1 MPAWSRAICLAS
13 ASVMRPETSV
23 GCGVLM
29 ETLSPAVGRGC
40 ASSAVCEET
49 TEGGLGVGRRVGVG
63 RGDGLG
69 HLGGVRRRGARG
81 EQGGREA
88 EGSDEKGEILFH
100 IL

>member
-1 MPAWSRAICLAS
+1 MAS

-29 ETLSPAVGRGC
+29 ETLSPAVGRVC

-49 TEGGLGVGRRVGVG
+49 TEEVLVLAGALASG